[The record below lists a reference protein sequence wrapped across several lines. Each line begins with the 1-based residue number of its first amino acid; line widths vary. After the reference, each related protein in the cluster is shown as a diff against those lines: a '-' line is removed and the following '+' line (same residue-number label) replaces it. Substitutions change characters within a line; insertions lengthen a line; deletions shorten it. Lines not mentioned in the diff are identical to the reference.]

1 MSGRIIQEASV
12 GRFPVT
18 LCAAFVL
25 AVSACASSGTRSSAG
40 GSDFIPAEEIAS
52 SGATNAYE
60 AVTRLR
66 PTWLRMHGRASIA
79 NGNAYEQVIMVY
91 LDGHRL
97 GDVVSLRML
106 STNNLVSMQW
116 LDAARAA
123 TVLPGIGS
131 EAIAGAIVI
140 KSK

>member
-1 MSGRIIQEASV
+1 MGRYV
-12 GRFPVT
+12 LTF
-18 LCAAFVL
+18 CAVLML
-25 AVSACASSGTRSSAG
+25 AVNACASSGTKTSTGRT
-40 GSDFIPAEEIAS
+40 SDFVPAEEIAG
-52 SGATNAYE
+52 SGANNAYE
-60 AVTRLR
+60 VVTRLR
-66 PTWLRMHGRASIA
+66 PTWLRQHGTGRIV
-79 NGNAYEQVIMVY
+79 NATAAEQVIAVY

-97 GDVVSLRML
+97 GDVTSLRML
-106 STNNLVSMQW
+106 SASNLLSMQW

>member
-1 MSGRIIQEASV
+1 M

-25 AVSACASSGTRSSAG
+25 AVSACASSGTKSSAARS
-40 GSDFIPAEEIAS
+40 SDFIPAEEIAG

-97 GDVVSLRML
+97 GDIVSLRML